1 MLKPYL
7 PFIAIVL
14 CVGRCLSKSIIKGV
28 VIDDQNT
35 PIYNAHVYFTGI
47 PIGVITNEDGYF
59 ELKSDESFIS
69 FEVSFVGMKTVK
81 IAIAQNKKIY
91 KIVLQEDLTLNE
103 VVVVSKPKKN

>member
-14 CVGRCLSKSIIKGV
+14 CVGRCLSQSIIKGV

-35 PIYNAHVYFTGI
+35 PIYNAHVYFTVI
-47 PIGVITNEDGYF
+47 HIGVITNEDGYF

-81 IAIAQNKKIY
+81 IAIAQ
-91 KIVLQEDLTLNE
+91 
-103 VVVVSKPKKN
+103 KKNFTKLYFRKTLH

>member
-7 PFIAIVL
+7 PFIAIAL
-14 CVGRCLSKSIIKGV
+14 CVGRCLSQSIIKRV

-81 IAIAQNKKIY
+81 IAIAQKKKFTKLY
-91 KIVLQEDLTLNE
+91 FR
-103 VVVVSKPKKN
+103 KNYIK